1 HELGPYFM
9 NDVALEKKM
18 VLPHVILHIKAIVRN
33 VFNEEYESVLA
44 RPMPGINY
52 TLSLGIVPLFY

>member
-1 HELGPYFM
+1 M